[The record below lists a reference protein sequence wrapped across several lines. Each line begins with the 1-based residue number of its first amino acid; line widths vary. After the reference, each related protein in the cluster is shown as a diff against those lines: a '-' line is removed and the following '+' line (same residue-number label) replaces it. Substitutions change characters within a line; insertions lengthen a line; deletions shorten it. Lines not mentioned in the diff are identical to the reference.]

1 MSNPG
6 DSASDN
12 WETWETVPKRYGGRL
27 VYMWFWYAIKHTFIL
42 DFLLVLWSFCQSWE
56 TICTMKNFSTFLDM
70 RRYKNWAHKIS
81 SWVYLTIW
89 RPVLAVFLE
98 QRVPHFFSLHSLLQ
112 GVLKVSSCSSTWFN
126 PFRGYMAS
134 THANCQFVVA
144 GYQIWLHLLWSVVY
158 LNKCLML
165 SWSFDNQ

>member
-42 DFLLVLWSFCQSWE
+42 EFLLVLWSFCQSWE

-81 SWVYLTIW
+81 SWVYLSEDLSW
-89 RPVLAVFLE
+89 
-98 QRVPHFFSLHSLLQ
+98 QFSWSRECLI
-112 GVLKVSSCSSTWFN
+112 SSFN
-126 PFRGYMAS
+126 PQSLRECWRSAVAAA
-134 THANCQFVVA
+134 HDLILLEVIWQVLIPIAN
-144 GYQIWLHLLWSVVY
+144 L
-158 LNKCLML
+158 
-165 SWSFDNQ
+165 

>member
-98 QRVPHFFSLHSLLQ
+98 QRVPHFFFQPSILRECWRSAVAAAHDLILLEVIWQ
-112 GVLKVSSCSSTWFN
+112 V
-126 PFRGYMAS
+126 PMPI
-134 THANCQFVVA
+134 AN
-144 GYQIWLHLLWSVVY
+144 L
-158 LNKCLML
+158 
-165 SWSFDNQ
+165 

>member
-42 DFLLVLWSFCQSWE
+42 EFLLVLWSFCQSWE

-81 SWVYLTIW
+81 SWVYLS
-89 RPVLAVFLE
+89 E
-98 QRVPHFFSLHSLLQ
+98 D
-112 GVLKVSSCSSTWFN
+112 
-126 PFRGYMAS
+126 
-134 THANCQFVVA
+134 
-144 GYQIWLHLLWSVVY
+144 
-158 LNKCLML
+158 L
-165 SWSFDNQ
+165 SWQFSWSRECLISSLYPHSFRECWRSAVAAAHDLILLEVIWQVPMPIANL